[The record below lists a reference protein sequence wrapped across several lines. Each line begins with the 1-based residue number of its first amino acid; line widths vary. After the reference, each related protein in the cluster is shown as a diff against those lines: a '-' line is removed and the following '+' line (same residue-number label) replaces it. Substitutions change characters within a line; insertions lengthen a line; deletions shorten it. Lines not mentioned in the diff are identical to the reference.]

1 MRAFRTGLLPL
12 LLCTFLCGATGVPSQ
27 QIYDKNGRELRTLL
41 SKQTAYYLPVTLD
54 QVSPWL
60 IAASVAAEDK
70 RFFTHSGVDS
80 AAVLRAAWQNTRQR
94 EVVSGASTITQQ
106 LVRTLRPRP
115 KNWWGKMTEAF
126 SAVDLERKYTKEEI
140 LEQYFNSV
148 EWGNLTQGVQA
159 ASLFYFNRSAA
170 DLSLAQSALLIGMVK
185 SPTYYNPL
193 THPARSIKRQQY
205 VLKRMREENL
215 IDEEMYQMALEE
227 PLTFASQ
234 KRAFE
239 APHFVEFL
247 KPLLPSNESFIYTTL
262 DSEVQN
268 FADKTV
274 KNQLAYLAS
283 NNVTNGAVVVV
294 DNQTGGIL
302 AYVGSGNFYDNQHNG
317 QVDGARALR
326 QPGSALKPFVYGLA
340 FETGKLTPATLLD
353 DKDTFFEGGFRP
365 HNYDE
370 QDHGPV
376 SVRTA
381 LASSYNIPAVL
392 AAEKVGVDP
401 LLVFLRRLGIS
412 LPKNADFYG
421 LGISLGNGEVRLL
434 DLTNAYATLARGGV
448 FKPLKL
454 ADKPTLFLEGKS
466 QRVLTE
472 TTSFLIT
479 HILADNQARMPAFG
493 LNSPLYVPF
502 EFAAKTGTSKDYKD
516 NFALGYTARWTIGVW
531 VGNFDATSMEKVSGV
546 TGAGPILHEIALFM
560 QQHYPSAPF
569 EEPNGIVH
577 KTVCNESG
585 LLASAACEHTRDEV
599 FDATQKLPAHCSGKH
614 QKEVVSLRI
623 TRPSEGDIYKI
634 DPAVARNSQQIQFA
648 AECSQHACSWTLN
661 NKPLPQKEC
670 SLWWPLASGKYT
682 LSVSCGAAKA
692 HTHFEVL
699 E

>member
-41 SKQTAYYLPVTLD
+41 SKQTAYYLPITLD

-70 RFFTHSGVDS
+70 RFFTHGGVDS

-193 THPARSIKRQQY
+193 THPARSIKRQHY

-247 KPLLPSNESFIYTTL
+247 KPFLPPNESFIYTTL

-317 QVDGARALR
+317 QVDGTRALR
-326 QPGSALKPFVYGLA
+326 QPGSP
-340 FETGKLTPATLLD
+340 
-353 DKDTFFEGGFRP
+353 
-365 HNYDE
+365 
-370 QDHGPV
+370 
-376 SVRTA
+376 
-381 LASSYNIPAVL
+381 
-392 AAEKVGVDP
+392 
-401 LLVFLRRLGIS
+401 
-412 LPKNADFYG
+412 
-421 LGISLGNGEVRLL
+421 
-434 DLTNAYATLARGGV
+434 
-448 FKPLKL
+448 
-454 ADKPTLFLEGKS
+454 
-466 QRVLTE
+466 
-472 TTSFLIT
+472 
-479 HILADNQARMPAFG
+479 
-493 LNSPLYVPF
+493 
-502 EFAAKTGTSKDYKD
+502 
-516 NFALGYTARWTIGVW
+516 
-531 VGNFDATSMEKVSGV
+531 
-546 TGAGPILHEIALFM
+546 
-560 QQHYPSAPF
+560 
-569 EEPNGIVH
+569 
-577 KTVCNESG
+577 
-585 LLASAACEHTRDEV
+585 
-599 FDATQKLPAHCSGKH
+599 
-614 QKEVVSLRI
+614 
-623 TRPSEGDIYKI
+623 
-634 DPAVARNSQQIQFA
+634 
-648 AECSQHACSWTLN
+648 
-661 NKPLPQKEC
+661 
-670 SLWWPLASGKYT
+670 
-682 LSVSCGAAKA
+682 
-692 HTHFEVL
+692 
-699 E
+699 